1 MKILVVQQKM
11 IGDVLTSSILFEALR
26 AKYPDA
32 QLDYVINS
40 HTYAVV
46 ENNPFIDNFVFITP
60 EMEKSKRSFYR
71 FLKTL
76 KKEKYDVVI
85 DVYGKLSSTL
95 ISKFT
100 SAKTKIAYHKKHTAF
115 VFTHPI
121 KRLKKP
127 ENNASLAIENR
138 LKLLEPL
145 AIPFKNTTPKIYLKP
160 EEITNAKTY
169 LETANIQSNQP
180 LFMISVLGSSPI
192 KTYPAKYMAALLDSL
207 VANKKDAQILFNYI
221 PKQKEEAK
229 AIYDYCL
236 AETQKHIY
244 FDVFGKSL
252 RAFLAITQQCDAL
265 IGNEGG
271 ANNMAKALSIP
282 TFTIFSPYLN
292 KANWFSENEPGNNVA
307 IHVSDYIPYNETDKA
322 EAKKDPE
329 KYYLKLKPEFI
340 KPELKTFLSTL

>member
-26 AKYPDA
+26 AKYPDG

-46 ENNPFIDNFVFITP
+46 ENNPFIDNFIFITP
-60 EMEKSKRSFYR
+60 EMEKSKIAFYR

-76 KKEKYDVVI
+76 KKKKYDVVI

-95 ISKFT
+95 ISRFT
-100 SAKTKIAYHKKHTAF
+100 SAKIKIAYYKKHTAF
-115 VFTHPI
+115 VLTHPI
-121 KRLKKP
+121 SRIKKP

-138 LKLLEPL
+138 LRLLEPL
-145 AIPFKNTTPKIYLKP
+145 GIPFKNRVPKIYLKLK
-160 EEITNAKTY
+160 EITSAKKY
-169 LETANIQSNQP
+169 LETSQIQSSKP
-180 LFMISVLGSSPI
+180 LYMISVLGSSAI
-192 KTYPAKYMAALLDSL
+192 KTYPAKYMAILLDTL
-207 VANKKDAQILFNYI
+207 VEHKKDAQILFNYI
-221 PKQKEEAK
+221 PKQEEEAK
-229 AIYDYCL
+229 AVYDYCL

-244 FDVFGKSL
+244 FNVFGKSL
-252 RAFLAITQQCDAL
+252 REFLAITQQCDAL

-271 ANNMAKALSIP
+271 ANNMAKALNIP

-307 IHVSDYIPYNETDKA
+307 IHLSDYISYNETDKA
-322 EAKKDPE
+322 EAKKNPE
-329 KYYLKLKPEFI
+329 SYYLKLKPEFI
-340 KPELKTFLSTL
+340 KPALKKFLSNL

>member
-26 AKYPDA
+26 EKYPDA

-46 ENNPFIDNFVFITP
+46 ENNPFIDNFLFISP
-60 EMEKSKRSFYR
+60 EIEKSKIKFYS
-71 FLKTL
+71 FLKAL

-95 ISKFT
+95 ITKFT
-100 SAKTKIAYHKKHTAF
+100 SAKTKIAYYKKHTAF
-115 VFTHPI
+115 VFSHPI

-127 ENNASLAIENR
+127 KNNASLAIENR

-145 AIPFKNTTPKIYLKP
+145 DISFKNRIPKIYLKP
-160 EEITNAKTY
+160 EEITNAKQY
-169 LETANIQSNQP
+169 LETTKIQSKKP
-180 LFMISVLGSSPI
+180 LFMISVLGSSAI
-192 KTYPAKYMAALLDSL
+192 KTYPAKYMAALLDSI
-207 VANKKDAQILFNYI
+207 VETNKEAQILFNYI
-221 PKQKEEAK
+221 PKQKQEAQE
-229 AIYDYCL
+229 IFDFCL
-236 AETQKHIY
+236 VETQNHIY
-244 FDVFGKSL
+244 FNVFGKSL

-271 ANNMAKALSIP
+271 ANNMAKALNIP

-292 KANWFSENEPGNNVA
+292 KTNWFSENEPGNNVA
-307 IHVSDYIPYNETDKA
+307 IHLSDYIEYNEKDIT
-322 EAKKDPE
+322 EAKINPE

-340 KPELKTFLSTL
+340 KPALKNFISNL